1 MLHGLTVTRAVRQ
14 ARCRA
19 VVYVRRCGGPM
30 SPTLPVAR
38 RALAPC
44 GPRLRR
50 HRLLP
55 PRRRWAH
62 LLLMLLGGVALWAA
76 LQTFSSS
83 LRTVFSPP
91 SSLSERNELSAP
103 SVLIDW

>member
-1 MLHGLTVTRAVRQ
+1 
-14 ARCRA
+14 
-19 VVYVRRCGGPM
+19 M